1 MRRAAIDAQ
10 FLCAA
15 RESEAMNGSPDSS
28 ATDASPPEGNE
39 DEATSR
45 GSWVVRW
52 ARIVLRL
59 VEQKARRRPSP
70 RVERILLAVSFVAF
84 VVLAVLA
91 IKNFPDVGTGIR
103 WEILLAAGILGQC
116 ASLVF
121 NAGEFAV
128 TARFVGQRVPMHRAM
143 RVTIIGSAANLL
155 PLPGGALVR
164 VQALSADGAR
174 YRHSLTA
181 AAAIGVTSVGAT
193 FVVVGI
199 ANTGTAGT
207 GTVLALV
214 AIGIVVIAIAAAMLR
229 TASDSRRAGRYSL
242 YFVVVEA
249 GYATM
254 ASFRMWGIF
263 QGLGVH
269 VSLPAAFALSG
280 VGSIATAASFFP
292 GELGIKEAIVGLVSP
307 LVGVPVAVGVTGAVV
322 TRLFGFAVL
331 AVAASVLVVGDV
343 VRRSRHDEPATE
355 QTPLDEEALP
365 PIPEIDTEMR

>member
-1 MRRAAIDAQ
+1 
-10 FLCAA
+10 
-15 RESEAMNGSPDSS
+15 MNQPP
-28 ATDASPPEGNE
+28 ASTTPPEENA
-39 DEATSR
+39 DDATAR

-59 VEQKARRRPSP
+59 VDEKARRRPSP
-70 RVERILLAVSFVAF
+70 RVERILLVVSFVAF
-84 VVLAVLA
+84 VILAVLA

-164 VQALSADGAR
+164 VQALAADGAR

-181 AAAIGVTSVGAT
+181 AAAIGVTSVGST
-193 FVVVGI
+193 FIVVGV

-207 GTVLALV
+207 WTVLGLIAL
-214 AIGIVVIAIAAAMLR
+214 GIVVIAIAAAMLR
-229 TASDSRRAGRYSL
+229 TAAPSSRRAGRYSL

-249 GYATM
+249 GYAIM

-322 TRLFGFAVL
+322 TRLFGFAIL
-331 AVAASVLVVGDV
+331 AVAASTLVVGDF
-343 VRRSRHDEPATE
+343 VRRSRHGGAGTGTTPPDAE
-355 QTPLDEEALP
+355 QLP
-365 PIPEIDTEMR
+365 PIPEIDTELR

>member
-1 MRRAAIDAQ
+1 MT
-10 FLCAA
+10 
-15 RESEAMNGSPDSS
+15 GSPDGPT
-28 ATDASPPEGNE
+28 TDAPPPDGEPA
-39 DEATSR
+39 DSAPR
-45 GSWVVRW
+45 GSWIARW
-52 ARIVLRL
+52 ARVVMRL
-59 VEQKARRRPSP
+59 VDEKARRKPSP

-84 VVLAVLA
+84 VVLGVLA
-91 IKNFPDVGTGIR
+91 IKNFPDVAHTR
-103 WEILLAAGILGQC
+103 WGILLAAGILGQC

-164 VQALSADGAR
+164 VQALAADGAR

-181 AAAIGVTSVGAT
+181 AAAIGVTSVGST
-193 FVVVGI
+193 FIVVGL

-207 GTVLALV
+207 WTVLGLIAL
-214 AIGIVVIAIAAAMLR
+214 GIVVIAIAAAMLR
-229 TASDSRRAGRYSL
+229 TAAPSSRRAARYSL
-242 YFVVVEA
+242 YFVLVEA
-249 GYATM
+249 GYAIM

-269 VSLPAAFALSG
+269 VSIPAAFALSG

-292 GELGIKEAIVGLVSP
+292 GELGIKELIVGLVSP
-307 LVGVPVAVGVTGAVV
+307 LVGVKVAVGITGAVV
-322 TRLFGFAVL
+322 TRLFGFAIL
-331 AVAASVLVVGDV
+331 AVAASSLFVGDFI
-343 VRRSRHDEPATE
+343 RRSRHHRPGTDAAPT
-355 QTPLDEEALP
+355 DEEVLP